1 MQKDPNNST
10 SQCTILIYVLQKW
23 NKEVIV
29 NSTTI
34 LSQYFEQ
41 PASLK
46 MRGRWD
52 HGYHHKYYKSK
63 SFVDL
68 AGSTCWKTCPNA
80 VWGPT

>member
-1 MQKDPNNST
+1 MYYSYLCVTKMEQGSH
-10 SQCTILIYVLQKW
+10 IL
-23 NKEVIV
+23 

-34 LSQYFEQ
+34 LSQYLEQ